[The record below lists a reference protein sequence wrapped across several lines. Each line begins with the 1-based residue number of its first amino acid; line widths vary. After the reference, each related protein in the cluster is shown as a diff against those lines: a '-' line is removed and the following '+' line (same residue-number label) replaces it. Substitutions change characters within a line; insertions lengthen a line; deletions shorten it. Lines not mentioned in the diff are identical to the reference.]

1 MQCNPKPQPG
11 TWRYAR
17 VTPAPSV
24 PTLTKEQFL
33 TQYVLARATIVS
45 AGFSGDG
52 AAETA
57 VKAWNII
64 QKACS
69 K

>member
-11 TWRYAR
+11 TWRYAH
-17 VTPAPSV
+17 VTPASVV
-24 PTLTKEQFL
+24 PTLTQHQFL
-33 TQYVLARATIVS
+33 TQYVLARASKVES
-45 AGFSGDG
+45 GFSGDS
-52 AAETA
+52 AAEAA

-64 QKACS
+64 QKACA

>member
-1 MQCNPKPQPG
+1 MQKRTYLPPSQFPRWKDC
-11 TWRYAR
+11 
-17 VTPAPSV
+17 PAVPV

-33 TQYVLARATIVS
+33 IQYVLARAGTVE

-57 VKAWNII
+57 VRTWDII
-64 QKACS
+64 QKACR

>member
-17 VTPAPSV
+17 VTPTSTP
-24 PTLTKEQFL
+24 PMTKEQFL

-57 VKAWNII
+57 VKAWDII
-64 QKACS
+64 QKACA

>member
-1 MQCNPKPQPG
+1 
-11 TWRYAR
+11 
-17 VTPAPSV
+17 V

-33 TQYVLARATIVS
+33 TQYVLARANKVES
-45 AGFSGDG
+45 GFSGDS

-57 VKAWNII
+57 VKAWGII
-64 QKACS
+64 EKACR

>member
-1 MQCNPKPQPG
+1 MQKRTYLPPSQFPRWKDC
-11 TWRYAR
+11 
-17 VTPAPSV
+17 PAVPV

-33 TQYVLARATIVS
+33 TQYVLARANKVES
-45 AGFSGDG
+45 GFSGDA

-57 VKAWNII
+57 VKAWDII